1 MKYIILFS
9 TLLFIS
15 CNQSKKTEKDFLKFS
30 ELLVTKIKSKKLEN
44 LDKMFY
50 DIDVIK
56 TINKTSDSLGF
67 KNEVERKIFHSRYNY
82 TRHASEYLKNISR
95 KLTGE
100 IKITN
105 YYFKNNN
112 FHVIVCSEISDKIEG
127 TELILTEKNN
137 KIVINNYYSFTTGL
151 NIKKNYIE
159 NAIYEL
165 NDRTLMD
172 SNEILKQSLN
182 LYNSG
187 LNHQAYELIKQIP
200 SEHSSLHN
208 FSAAKYKIMR
218 STIRDLNPEEVDE
231 IYSELISTNFDNKGF
246 RYNYTIE
253 YLKVFG
259 QDSLANI
266 YKDSLFRMIKDQYF
280 IKKLN

>member
-30 ELLVTKIKSKKLEN
+30 ELLVTKIKSKKIEN

-56 TINKTSDSLGF
+56 SINKTSDSLGF

-82 TRHASEYLKNISR
+82 TRHASEYFKNISR

-105 YYFKNNN
+105 YFFEKNN
-112 FHVIVCSEISDKIEG
+112 FHVIICSEISDKIEG
-127 TELILTEKNN
+127 TELILTEKNDR
-137 KIVINNYYSFTTGL
+137 IVIDNYYSFTTGL
-151 NIKKNYIE
+151 DIKNNYIE

-165 NDRTLMD
+165 NDRTLMS
-172 SNEILKQSLN
+172 SNKMLEKSLN
-182 LYNSG
+182 LAKSG
-187 LNHQAYELIKQIP
+187 LNNQAYELINKIP
-200 SEHSSLHN
+200 VEHSSLHN
-208 FSAAKYKIMR
+208 FLTAKYKIMR
-218 STIRDLNPEEVDE
+218 STIKDLNPEEVDDV
-231 IYSELISTNFDNKGF
+231 YQELISTKFENKGF

-253 YLKVFG
+253 YFKVFG

>member
-1 MKYIILFS
+1 MKYIILFTS
-9 TLLFIS
+9 LLLIS
-15 CNQSKKTEKDFLKFS
+15 CDQSKKTEKDFLKFS
-30 ELLVTKIKSKKLEN
+30 ELLVTKLKNKKLEN

-56 TINKTSDSLGF
+56 TINNTSDSLGF

-137 KIVINNYYSFTTGL
+137 KIVIDNYYSFTTGL

-172 SNEILKQSLN
+172 SNEMLKQSLN

-200 SEHSSLHN
+200 YEHSSLHN
-208 FSAAKYKIMR
+208 FLAAKYKIMR

-231 IYSELISTNFDNKGF
+231 IYSELISNNFDNKGF

-266 YKDSLFRMIKDQYF
+266 YKDSLFGIIKDQYF
-280 IKKLN
+280 IKKLK